1 MQLPNRVAPLA
12 SRTST
17 TDGVDFVRWRTCGK
31 HLRVIS
37 GRHLSKHGIEREA
50 YMNEYRL
57 SSDELIAKDFRRIQS
72 SRRGYQ
78 PHGRREWV
86 AAMKQ
91 LYEANGNISLKYL
104 QTRYRHLY
112 EQGRWIFGDSNKAL
126 QAVGLKPE
134 LVRLCELLN
143 QEKIVKQIRTL
154 RARKLPLY
162 AKYVRRNH

>member
-17 TDGVDFVRWRTCGK
+17 TDGVDFVRCRTCGK

-72 SRRGYQ
+72 SRGVIS
-78 PHGRREWV
+78 HT
-86 AAMKQ
+86 AN
-91 LYEANGNISLKYL
+91 ANG
-104 QTRYRHLY
+104 
-112 EQGRWIFGDSNKAL
+112 
-126 QAVGLKPE
+126 
-134 LVRLCELLN
+134 LL
-143 QEKIVKQIRTL
+143 L
-154 RARKLPLY
+154 
-162 AKYVRRNH
+162 